1 PVLSSDDKYKLET
14 AAKQARKAGDC
25 VQQVDQFMQAA
36 REDEIG
42 KHAVGAMER
51 VVAAS
56 EETLKT
62 IKTSSTIADELD
74 AATRT
79 AKG

>member
-1 PVLSSDDKYKLET
+1 
-14 AAKQARKAGDC
+14 
-25 VQQVDQFMQAA
+25 MQAA

-62 IKTSSTIADELD
+62 IKTSSTMCVEDVVAHVAVVLCGSYQDIVHNVL
-74 AATRT
+74 
-79 AKG
+79 